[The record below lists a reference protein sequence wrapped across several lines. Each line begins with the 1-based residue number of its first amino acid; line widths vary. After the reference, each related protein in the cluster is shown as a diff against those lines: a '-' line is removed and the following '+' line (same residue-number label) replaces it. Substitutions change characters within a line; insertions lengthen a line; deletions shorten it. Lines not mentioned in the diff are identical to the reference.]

1 MIPVKTA
8 VAYTFAVAGTVFLC
22 RAFPF
27 LILRR
32 KKGGPGEAGKAG
44 AARGNNREKARDF
57 FLSLVER
64 VLPPAAM
71 TVLAV
76 NSVAS
81 PLRENWRAGIPVLAA
96 AALTLILQLARRNYL
111 LSILGG
117 TAGYMLLARFLP

>member
-1 MIPVKTA
+1 VIPVKTA

-27 LILRR
+27 LLLRR
-32 KKGGPGEAGKAG
+32 KKGGAGEEA
-44 AARGNNREKARDF
+44 AAREKGGSKARDF
-57 FLSLVER
+57 FLPLVER

-71 TVLAV
+71 TALAV

-81 PLRENWRAGIPVLAA
+81 PLREDWRAGMPALAA
-96 AALTLILQLARRNYL
+96 ALLTLVLQVARRNYL

-117 TAGYMLLARFLP
+117 TLAYMLLARFLP